1 MDQRIENIINNLYS
15 DDINLR
21 DLIVEY
27 YSKLE
32 NITEEGNQDV
42 LIELSKLV
50 EKYAKSNN

>member
-42 LIELSKLV
+42 LIELNKLV

>member
-32 NITEEGNQDV
+32 NITKEGNQDV

>member
-15 DDINLR
+15 DNINLR

-32 NITEEGNQDV
+32 NITEEGNQGV
-42 LIELSKLV
+42 LIELNKLV